1 MLVAAA
7 AAWLCQR
14 IGLPVVIGYITAGIL
29 IGPHTHLF
37 ALISDAGRIQS
48 LAQIG
53 LVFLIFSIGQGI
65 KLQRLKKVG
74 LPLVLAT
81 VIIAV
86 MVLVGVVQGRVRISC
101 PVSVTTTVC
110 SNCAVHLRSLV
121 STVHP
126 SSHMSCL

>member
-1 MLVAAA
+1 MLIAAA
-7 AAWLCQR
+7 GAWLCQR

-53 LVFLIFSIGQGI
+53 LVFLIFNIGQGI
-65 KLQRLKKVG
+65 KLQRLRKVG

-86 MVLVGVVQGRVRISC
+86 MVLVGCR
-101 PVSVTTTVC
+101 
-110 SNCAVHLRSLV
+110 L
-121 STVHP
+121 
-126 SSHMSCL
+126 

>member
-1 MLVAAA
+1 MSGIDFIQDLGLVMLVAAA

-29 IGPHTHLF
+29 VGPHTHSF
-37 ALISDAGRIQS
+37 ALISSPERIQS

-65 KLQRLKKVG
+65 KLQRLRKVG

-81 VIIAV
+81 LGGEVVLEARAHGARRKNGFAGQAV
-86 MVLVGVVQGRVRISC
+86 DYAGATARI
-101 PVSVTTTVC
+101 
-110 SNCAVHLRSLV
+110 RYR
-121 STVHP
+121 
-126 SSHMSCL
+126 